1 MKVAFVTNFCPHYR
15 VRAFETLARSYDVD
29 YVFHSVGNEW
39 YWQQSH
45 GVRAGDFRYVYLPVF
60 QLTRRIRV
68 VPSLL
73 THLWRDNYDVFV
85 KCINGRF
92 ALLITYIVARLRR
105 KPFVLWTEI
114 WMTLQTPFH
123 HLVFPVTRW
132 IYRHADAIVVP
143 GEHLKQYLVGLNA
156 KPEKI
161 FIAPNAVDN
170 SAYNRPVCEQER
182 AVLRDKLEVGNSK
195 IVLYLGRLE
204 EIKGVE
210 YLIRAFALLNP
221 DNAVLVVAGD
231 GSLRERLQALA
242 LEQGIQEKTRFAGYV
257 PPEDALAYY
266 AIADVFVLPSVT
278 MPTGREVWGVVV
290 NEAMNQGLPV
300 VATEAVGAAAGGL
313 VQSGVN
319 GFVVP
324 ERDSAA
330 LAQAVACLLSDAKLR
345 EEMGQGARRIIAGWD
360 YERMMMGFRQAI
372 EYAVG
377 RTR

>member
-1 MKVAFVTNFCPHYR
+1 MKVAFVTNFCSHYR

-29 YVFHSVGNEW
+29 YFFYSAGNEW

-45 GVRAGDFRYVYLPVF
+45 GVRAGDFHYTYLPGF

-68 VPSLL
+68 SPSLL
-73 THLWRDNYDVFV
+73 SSLWRGSYDVFV
-85 KCINGRF
+85 KCINGRY
-92 ALLITYIVARLRR
+92 ALPITYLVARLRR

-123 HLVFPVTRW
+123 RLVFPLTCW

-143 GEHLKQYLVGLNA
+143 GEHLRQYLVGLNV

-170 SAYNRPVCEQER
+170 VAYSRPVCEQEK
-182 AVLRDKLEVGNSK
+182 AVLRNKLELGNRK
-195 IVLYLGRLE
+195 MVLYLGRLE

-210 YLIRAFALLNP
+210 YLIRAFGLLNP
-221 DNAVLVVAGD
+221 DDAVLVVAGD
-231 GSLRERLQALA
+231 GSLRKQLQVLA
-242 LEQGIQEKTRFAGYV
+242 QKQGIQDKTRFVGYV
-257 PPEDALAYY
+257 PPDDTLGYY

-278 MPTGREVWGVVV
+278 MLTGKEVWGVVV

-300 VATEAVGAAAGGL
+300 IATDAVGAAAGGL

-324 ERDSAA
+324 ERDSTA
-330 LAQAVACLLSDAKLR
+330 LAQAILQHLTDAKMR
-345 EEMGQGARRIIAGWD
+345 EEMRQNARRIIAGWD
-360 YERMMMGFRQAI
+360 YECMMIGFRQAI
-372 EYAVG
+372 EYASRKAG
-377 RTR
+377 